1 MYCNDQST
9 QEHQCLCLK
18 TSCPSGLRSHVKAVV
33 LIGAGSN
40 PADVILP
47 FASFL
52 ASVLLKLIAER
63 VSYYVQF

>member
-1 MYCNDQST
+1 M
-9 QEHQCLCLK
+9 
-18 TSCPSGLRSHVKAVV
+18 V

-63 VSYYVQF
+63 ISYYVHVVSMRCTRELLRSYY

>member
-1 MYCNDQST
+1 M
-9 QEHQCLCLK
+9 
-18 TSCPSGLRSHVKAVV
+18 V

-63 VSYYVQF
+63 VSYYVVSMRCTRKLLLVRSYY